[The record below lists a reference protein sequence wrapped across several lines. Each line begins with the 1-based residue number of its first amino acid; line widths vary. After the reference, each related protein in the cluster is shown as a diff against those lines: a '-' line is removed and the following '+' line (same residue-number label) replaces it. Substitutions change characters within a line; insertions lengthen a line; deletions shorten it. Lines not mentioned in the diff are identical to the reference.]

1 MAPKDYH
8 SVVRAWAIGGKV
20 CAEVYCQ
27 TQEEAESEL
36 NKIEDCMNGIGPKVI
51 NLGDSV
57 VRGTAIEY
65 AQAYSKADYPPYSR
79 PDKSGNPKPEVQ

>member
-8 SVVRAWAIGGKV
+8 SVIRVSSVGGKI

-27 TQEEAESEL
+27 TQKEAVSEL
-36 NKIEDCMNGIGPKVI
+36 NKIEDCMNGIGPSVI
-51 NLGDSV
+51 NIGDSV

-65 AQAYSKADYPPYSR
+65 AQAYSKADYPPYSH
-79 PDKSGNPKPEVQ
+79 PEEPGKTNKE